1 MLSNK
6 LPPQTLMRIAGIDV
20 NTYNQVMANI
30 QGKTPEQVHEYTE
43 NLYKSQRQNIQLA
56 RQNIINRL
64 NQFGLNL

>member
-1 MLSNK
+1 MLNRIS
-6 LPPQTLMRIAGIDV
+6 PQMLMRIAGIDV

-43 NLYKSQRQNIQLA
+43 NLYKSQGQNIQQA

-64 NQFGLNL
+64 NQFGLM